1 MFAETLQK
9 DKKMVKHNLVNLFF
23 NCFETRNNF
32 IFASCMYQKHTFFL
46 IYFSIIVLRPYSK

>member
-23 NCFETRNNF
+23 NCCETRNNF
-32 IFASCMYQKHTFFL
+32 ISASCMYQKNTIFF
-46 IYFSIIVLRPYSK
+46 IYFSIIVLRS